1 MDWQQLILEIFKTL
15 TWRRTLQ
22 IGLLIAIL
30 TAAAVIT
37 GHVLLTGV
45 VGTVGYRGI
54 RRLISQH
61 RKRA

>member
-1 MDWQQLILEIFKTL
+1 MDWRQLILEVFKTL
-15 TWRRTLQ
+15 TWSRTLQ

-45 VGTVGYRGI
+45 AGAVGYRTI
-54 RRLISQH
+54 RRLISQN